1 MGVISR
7 AVVGTVVQL
16 GLEEAVQGAGK
27 GEGKEGDG
35 EDGEGVGD
43 WNVVQNNGMLPL
55 LALPSLPSK
64 K

>member
-1 MGVISR
+1 M
-7 AVVGTVVQL
+7 QL

-27 GEGKEGDG
+27 GDESVEDGGDG
-35 EDGEGVGD
+35 DGVGD

>member
-1 MGVISR
+1 M
-7 AVVGTVVQL
+7 QL

>member
-1 MGVISR
+1 M
-7 AVVGTVVQL
+7 QL
-16 GLEEAVQGAGK
+16 GLEEAGERKGK
-27 GEGKEGDG
+27 GDESVEDG
-35 EDGEGVGD
+35 EDAGGVGD